1 MVAKVIEQ
9 EVFPSEVLKARV
21 HESSKKIRVDVD
33 PDSSNAVDGDAV
45 VVGTYDVTPPPT
57 GHSTRTEESPP
68 TESDAPPTRRNAP
81 PTSLPLNHTANTQ
94 AHDNDIQVNNDN
106 HVI

>member
-21 HESSKKIRVDVD
+21 MESSKTKRVDVD
-33 PDSSNAVDGDAV
+33 PDNTVDGDVA
-45 VVGTYDVTPPPT
+45 VGTYDVTPPPT
-57 GHSTRTEESPP
+57 STSEEGSPP
-68 TESDAPPTRRNAP
+68 TGSDAPPTRSSAP
-81 PTSLPLNHTANTQ
+81 PTSLPLNLTTNTQ
-94 AHDNDIQVNNDN
+94 AHNSDNQVNENN

>member
-1 MVAKVIEQ
+1 VIEQ

-21 HESSKKIRVDVD
+21 NESSKTTRVDVD
-33 PDSSNAVDGDAV
+33 PDSSNAVDGDAA

-57 GHSTRTEESPP
+57 GHNTGTEESPP
-68 TESDAPPTRRNAP
+68 TGSDTPPTRSNAP

-94 AHDNDIQVNNDN
+94 AHNQVNNSDN
-106 HVI
+106 HVIY